1 MALFAEQLRSDEV
14 NEAFAPAGPLHNQK
28 PAASLYDV
36 ADGFFLT
43 IAKCGIFQTRTQAK
57 QLKCM

>member
-1 MALFAEQLRSDEV
+1 MIARSM
-14 NEAFAPAGPLHNQK
+14 LSQ
-28 PAASLYDV
+28 SLYDV

-57 QLKCM
+57 QLQCM